1 VLLSFPTEDS
11 FPGRLDKSGAVYLS
25 SLPPP
30 VDESERRWAIRIPS
44 VVLGGSLVLLL
55 AAVGVYLFIFPL
67 VTTTPSDQAKSRAG
81 QTAARTTYPA
91 TSSPALMPE
100 AAPLPVKVATV
111 VKGDLVMTLK
121 SPGEAYTEKRT
132 VLKSEVGGVVRDLY
146 AGEGRHVREGDLLVE
161 LDDRECRL
169 ALEKLEAQRLR
180 FLSELFLERQFSVT
194 EAPPSQAVVD
204 KLAKAQADHVR
215 MLEAFKSGVASQAAL
230 EKAQAALEL
239 ALIEAGRKKDEVQ
252 AATKGLTQAEVDVKI
267 ARLDLEKTR
276 IRAPF
281 TGIVTDLKLSP
292 KERIDPGRELFT
304 LVDISRIKVKAKV
317 LESEVAKVVAGREV
331 DLRFSAFPGRT
342 FRGRI
347 EAVSPVINAED
358 KTCGVYVAMDN
369 PAEDIKPGMHAEV
382 EFPTE
387 IFSGRLLVPQQAIV
401 VRGGRKLV
409 FAVEGDTAK
418 WRYVEVGL
426 ENERFAEVLP
436 GKGPGWGVSA
446 GDTVIVEGHI
456 TLAHDTKVSI
466 VQ

>member
-1 VLLSFPTEDS
+1 MRIPKAVLGGFLILVLVAAGVYFLV
-11 FPGRLDKSGAVYLS
+11 LDKSPAKPAGEAGAA
-25 SLPPP
+25 P
-30 VDESERRWAIRIPS
+30 AAAPS
-44 VVLGGSLVLLL
+44 
-55 AAVGVYLFIFPL
+55 AE
-67 VTTTPSDQAKSRAG
+67 
-81 QTAARTTYPA
+81 
-91 TSSPALMPE
+91 SSPDQKVE
-100 AAPLPVKVATV
+100 AAPLPVKVA
-111 VKGDLVMTLK
+111 KAFLGDLVMTLK
-121 SPGEAYTEKRT
+121 SPGEAYTEKRIAM
-132 VLKSEVGGVVRDLY
+132 KAEVGGTVKNLS
-146 AGEGRHVREGDLLVE
+146 ASEGRHVREGDLLVE
-161 LDDRECRL
+161 LDDREYRL
-169 ALEKLEAQRLR
+169 NLERLEAQRLR
-180 FLSELFLERQFSVT
+180 YLSELFLDRQFSIT
-194 EAPPSQAVVD
+194 EEPPSQAVAD
-204 KLAKAQADHVR
+204 KVARAQTDYDRAAEGFKA
-215 MLEAFKSGVASQAAL
+215 GVASQADL

-267 ARLDLEKTR
+267 ARLALEKTR

-281 TGIVTDLKLSP
+281 AGVITDVKLSP

-317 LESEVAKVVAGREV
+317 LESEVGKVVAGREV
-331 DLRFSAFPGRT
+331 DLRFSAFPGRS

-347 EAVSPVINAED
+347 EAVSPVISAED
-358 KTCGVYVAMDN
+358 KTCGVYVVMDN
-369 PAEDIKPGMHAEV
+369 PSEEIKPGMHAEV

-387 IFSGRLLVPQQAIV
+387 IFTGRLLVPQQAIL

-418 WRYVEVGL
+418 WRYIEVGL

-436 GKGPGWGVSA
+436 GKEPGWGVSA

>member
-1 VLLSFPTEDS
+1 M
-11 FPGRLDKSGAVYLS
+11 
-25 SLPPP
+25 
-30 VDESERRWAIRIPS
+30 RIPKA
-44 VVLGGSLVLLL
+44 VLGGSLVLILV
-55 AAVGVYLFIFPL
+55 AAGVYFL
-67 VTTTPSDQAKSRAG
+67 VLDKRPANPADKAGAAPSAASAAEPAPDQKV
-81 QTAARTTYPA
+81 
-91 TSSPALMPE
+91 E
-100 AAPLPVKVATV
+100 AAPLPVKVA
-111 VKGDLVMTLK
+111 KAFLGDLVMTLK
-121 SPGEAYTEKRT
+121 SPGEAYTEKRIAM
-132 VLKSEVGGVVRDLY
+132 KAEVGGTVKNLT
-146 AGEGRHVREGDLLVE
+146 ASEGRHVREGDLLVE
-161 LDDRECRL
+161 LDDREYRL
-169 ALEKLEAQRLR
+169 NLERLEAQRLR
-180 FLSELFLERQFSVT
+180 YLSELFLDRQFSIT
-194 EAPPSQAVVD
+194 EEPPSQAVAD
-204 KLAKAQADHVR
+204 KVARAQADYDR
-215 MLEAFKSGVASQAAL
+215 AAEGFKAGVASQADL

-267 ARLDLEKTR
+267 ARLALEKTR

-281 TGIVTDLKLSP
+281 SGVVTDVKISP

-317 LESEVAKVVAGREV
+317 LESEVGKVVAGREV
-331 DLRFSAFPGRT
+331 DLRFSAFPGRS

-347 EAVSPVINAED
+347 EAVSPVISAED

-369 PAEDIKPGMHAEV
+369 PSEEIKPGMHAEV

-387 IFSGRLLVPQQAIV
+387 IFTGRLLVPQQAIL

-418 WRYVEVGL
+418 WRYIEVGL

-436 GKGPGWGVSA
+436 GKEPGWGVSA